1 MANGTGQYNVAGK
14 IPSLAN
20 LRQYNVNRPDQVEG
34 VWNPLYHYQTYADGG
49 YTQLGFFQAAVGQ
62 TGITNSTTNM
72 LVPGMLPRPQEF
84 LILGIQVYY
93 RGSTV
98 ISTSAA
104 TPAAYANWNKVE
116 QVLESPSYLKLTIG
130 SKDYAIDG
138 PLVKFPQQF
147 GLTGV
152 MDSSQGADSDTTALT
167 VIQGDYA
174 RSCGRYY
181 AITPLKIPANQN
193 FSVNLYWDTA
203 VDVDTGTRIG
213 VILDGYLYRLSQ

>member
-1 MANGTGQYNVAGK
+1 MNGNGGQYNVAGR
-14 IPSLAN
+14 IPGLGQ

-34 VWNPLYHYQTYADGG
+34 IWNPLYHYQTYADGG
-49 YTQLGFFQAAVGQ
+49 YTQLGFFQTNVGAAGV
-62 TGITNSTTNM
+62 TLSTTNM
-72 LVPGMLPRPQEF
+72 KTPGMLPRPQEF
-84 LILGIQVYY
+84 LCVGIQVYY
-93 RGSTV
+93 RSSTT
-98 ISTSAA
+98 ISTTGA
-104 TPAAYANWNKVE
+104 TPAAYENWNNVE
-116 QVLESPSYLKLTIG
+116 QVLESPSWLQFTIG
-130 SKDYAIDG
+130 SKDYVMDG

-174 RSCGRYY
+174 RSQGRYY

-193 FSVNLYWDTA
+193 FIVTLNWDTA

>member
-1 MANGTGQYNVAGK
+1 MNGNGGQYNVAGK
-14 IPSLAN
+14 IPQLSQ

-34 VWNPLYHYQTYADGG
+34 IWNPLYHYQTYADGG
-49 YTQLGFFQAAVGQ
+49 YTQLGFFQTNVGAAGV
-62 TGITNSTTNM
+62 TLSTTNM
-72 LVPGMLPRPQEF
+72 KTPGMLPRPQEF
-84 LILGIQVYY
+84 LCVGIQVYY
-93 RGSTV
+93 RGSTT

-104 TPAAYANWNKVE
+104 TPAAYANWNHVE
-116 QVLESPSYLKLTIG
+116 SVLESPSWLSFTIG
-130 SKDYAIDG
+130 SKDYVQDG
-138 PLVKFPQQF
+138 PIVKFPQQF

-174 RSCGRYY
+174 RSQGRYY

-193 FSVNLYWDTA
+193 FIVTLNWDTA